1 MIKPKIMAGMWR
13 QLVAISIGTMLIMPA
28 SATSLSETRISA
40 EIGDV
45 ESQYELGVA
54 YADGNGTTQNYRVAF
69 YWLLKAAIAEHGDA
83 EYEVGELYKDGLG
96 VEQSNRLAVDW
107 FTRSAERGN
116 ADAQH
121 SLGLMYEDG
130 LGVRT
135 NPERAR
141 ELYKKACDG
150 GSEAG
155 CNKYKKTSQ

>member
-1 MIKPKIMAGMWR
+1 MIKRKIIAGAWR
-13 QLVAISIGTMLIMPA
+13 QLLAATISAMLVMPA
-28 SATSLSETRISA
+28 IGASISEIRVSA
-40 EIGDV
+40 EVGDIDA
-45 ESQYELGVA
+45 QYELGIA
-54 YADGNGTTQNYRVAF
+54 YADGNGAPQNYRVAF

-96 VEQSNRLAVDW
+96 VEKNNRLAVDW

-150 GSEAG
+150 GNDAA
-155 CNKYKKTSQ
+155 CNKYKKTSR

>member
-1 MIKPKIMAGMWR
+1 MNERKIVAGMWR
-13 QLVAISIGTMLIMPA
+13 QLLTVIISTMIAMPA
-28 SATSLSETRISA
+28 MAASISETRVSA

-54 YADGNGTTQNYRVAF
+54 YADGNGAPQNYRVAF

-83 EYEVGELYKDGLG
+83 EYEVGELYKEGLG

-135 NPERAR
+135 NPNRAR

-155 CNKYKKTSQ
+155 CNKYKKTSR

>member
-1 MIKPKIMAGMWR
+1 MTKPKIFTGVWR
-13 QLVAISIGTMLIMPA
+13 QLLVTSIGAFFVIPA
-28 SATSLSETRISA
+28 MAASISETRVSA

-54 YADGNGTTQNYRVAF
+54 YADGNGAPQNYRVAF

-83 EYEVGELYKDGLG
+83 EYEVGELYKEGLG
-96 VEQSNRLAVDW
+96 VEQSNRPAVDW
-107 FTRSAERGN
+107 FARSAERGN

-141 ELYKKACDG
+141 ELYKQACDG

-155 CNKYKKTSQ
+155 CNKYKKTSR